1 MKPVKNIQVKRKEE
15 NVYLLSLRG
24 IKKMY
29 LDFMYLSARNKET
42 WFHLIAILT
51 VSIWGS
57 TFIATKSLINHGLTP
72 VEIFTYRF
80 SLAYVCLLAVCHRK
94 MLANSWRDE
103 GFFLLAGLT
112 GGSLYF
118 ISENSALEI
127 TMASNVSLIVCT
139 TPVLTVLLSSLFFR
153 EKLRKGFVIGSL
165 VALSGV
171 ALVVFNGSVLLK
183 LNPLGDCMT
192 LVAALSWAFY
202 SLILRRMG
210 NRYSTLFI
218 TRKVFFY
225 GLLTLFLYLPFVSS
239 SFHPD
244 RLGLPAV
251 YINLLFL
258 GIVASMLCYIS
269 WNACVR
275 MIGASRASNYL
286 YINPLVAVWASHVFL
301 SEPITSTALL
311 GAVLI
316 LGGVYMV
323 ERL

>member
-1 MKPVKNIQVKRKEE
+1 
-15 NVYLLSLRG
+15 
-24 IKKMY
+24 
-29 LDFMYLSARNKET
+29 MYLSARNKET

-183 LNPLGDCMT
+183 LNPLGDCLT

-275 MIGASRASNYL
+275 IIGA
-286 YINPLVAVWASHVFL
+286 
-301 SEPITSTALL
+301 
-311 GAVLI
+311 
-316 LGGVYMV
+316 
-323 ERL
+323 

>member
-1 MKPVKNIQVKRKEE
+1 
-15 NVYLLSLRG
+15 
-24 IKKMY
+24 
-29 LDFMYLSARNKET
+29 
-42 WFHLIAILT
+42 
-51 VSIWGS
+51 
-57 TFIATKSLINHGLTP
+57 
-72 VEIFTYRF
+72 
-80 SLAYVCLLAVCHRK
+80 
-94 MLANSWRDE
+94 
-103 GFFLLAGLT
+103 
-112 GGSLYF
+112 
-118 ISENSALEI
+118 
-127 TMASNVSLIVCT
+127 
-139 TPVLTVLLSSLFFR
+139 
-153 EKLRKGFVIGSL
+153 
-165 VALSGV
+165 
-171 ALVVFNGSVLLK
+171 
-183 LNPLGDCMT
+183 
-192 LVAALSWAFY
+192 
-202 SLILRRMG
+202 MG

-275 MIGASRASNYL
+275 IIGASRASYYL

>member
-1 MKPVKNIQVKRKEE
+1 
-15 NVYLLSLRG
+15 
-24 IKKMY
+24 
-29 LDFMYLSARNKET
+29 
-42 WFHLIAILT
+42 
-51 VSIWGS
+51 
-57 TFIATKSLINHGLTP
+57 
-72 VEIFTYRF
+72 
-80 SLAYVCLLAVCHRK
+80 

-183 LNPLGDCMT
+183 LNPLGDCLT

-244 RLGLPAV
+244 RLWLPAV

-275 MIGASRASNYL
+275 IIGASRASNYL